1 MEYILVRF
9 DPSDIRDVLAN
20 ASAIGKTEKTLMLDT
35 GFYEITLSGSGF
47 APDKWVGSV
56 SATSAIDPFSIA
68 FSRTATLDKDT
79 IGQTGARAEPSR
91 KYRQKRPPKRR
102 STGV

>member
-47 APDKWVGSV
+47 TPDKWVGSI
-56 SATSAIDPFSIA
+56 SATSATDPFSIA
-68 FSRTATLDKDT
+68 FTKTATLDKDT
-79 IGQTGARAEPSR
+79 VGQTGTRAKPGRER
-91 KYRQKRPPKRR
+91 RRKRPPKRR
-102 STGV
+102 SPGV

>member
-9 DPSDIRDVLAN
+9 DSSDIRDVLAN

-47 APDKWVGSV
+47 TPDKWVGSV
-56 SATSAIDPFSIA
+56 SATSATDPFSIA
-68 FSRTATLDKDT
+68 FSKTATLDKDT
-79 IGQTGARAEPSR
+79 VGQKGARARPGREHR
-91 KYRQKRPPKRR
+91 RKRPPKRR

>member
-47 APDKWVGSV
+47 TPDKWVGSV
-56 SATSAIDPFSIA
+56 SATSATDPFSIA
-68 FSRTATLDKDT
+68 FSKTATLDQDA
-79 IGQTGARAEPSR
+79 IGQTEAPAGPGR
-91 KYRQKRPPKRR
+91 KRKRPRKRR